1 MTTPPRRS
9 QALDSYHPACEAAV
23 NHQIHL
29 ELYVIYV
36 YKSMATYFEENQV
49 TLKYVGKFFLGQAA
63 QMKEHADRL
72 IRLQNQRSGQTRVY
86 NGNIDTPDY
95 NYWDSGLKALEHALD
110 LAMNVNQ
117 NLLHIHQL
125 AVAKND
131 ARLSDFLEH
140 NCVHD
145 QVKSIKELRDH
156 ISNFPVFPST
166 SEDSLA
172 ENLLDKLSLNDKKN

>member
-23 NHQIHL
+23 DHQIQL
-29 ELYVIYV
+29 EHYVIYV

-86 NGNIDTPDY
+86 NRNIDTPDY

-117 NLLHIHQL
+117 NLLYIHQL
-125 AVAKND
+125 AMANND
-131 ARLSDFLEH
+131 ARLTDFLEH
-140 NCVHD
+140 NCVYD

-166 SEDSLA
+166 SDDSLA